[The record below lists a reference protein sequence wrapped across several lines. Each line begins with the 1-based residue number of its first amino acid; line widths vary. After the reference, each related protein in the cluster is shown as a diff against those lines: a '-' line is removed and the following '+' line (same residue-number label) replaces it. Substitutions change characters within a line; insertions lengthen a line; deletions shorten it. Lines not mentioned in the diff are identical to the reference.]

1 MREGLVL
8 RSLLCTS
15 VVVFALSSVLPFLLC
30 LPVFGI
36 FLCVSVF
43 LYFLQSLNLTLVFL
57 ILKSFLLFLLP
68 AFVFFPPF
76 IHTVSKLYLLQ
87 RFSRANLTKCLQYR
101 ICLVS
106 QPISFCVI
114 ILSGQLPTVS
124 VIPCISHIFLPNS
137 VFPDCFLHYLVGD
150 SQKT

>member
-1 MREGLVL
+1 MCQKFFHCIFILANFMLRKTNYNFQPQLLTESVRRLWHFIVFASFGVDVVYLMLTMTGDMREGLVL

-36 FLCVSVF
+36 FLFVSVF

-57 ILKSFLLFLLP
+57 ILKSFLLFLFP

-76 IHTVSKLYLLQ
+76 IHTVSKLYLL
-87 RFSRANLTKCLQYR
+87 
-101 ICLVS
+101 
-106 QPISFCVI
+106 
-114 ILSGQLPTVS
+114 
-124 VIPCISHIFLPNS
+124 
-137 VFPDCFLHYLVGD
+137 
-150 SQKT
+150 